1 MLTALE
7 TFKVKV
13 MDRPVITE
21 SQSNTLESFFGSK
34 LKMDEMMDRY
44 SVMQVGGPADYLVII
59 SDVKKLEEAIRFLWE
74 QEIPFILLGG
84 GSNTLISDAGIRE
97 VVLINKAKE
106 VKFLENDPETPRL
119 WAESGASFG
128 KLSRR
133 TASKGWSGLEWS
145 AGIPGTVGGAVVN
158 NAGAFGSNVAEKLDV
173 AEILH
178 PVGDKIQRSE
188 WSVDQLAYGYRTSV
202 IKAGISPAVVLS
214 ATFRLRQSTPEEVKA
229 RISAISEKRLGSQP
243 QGASLGSMFKN
254 PPGDYSGRLIEEAGL
269 KGSRVGDAEVSRVH
283 GNFFFSHGNATA
295 EEIAA
300 LIKRVRETVKEKFGV
315 ELELE
320 IQFIGDWEQG

>member
-1 MLTALE
+1 
-7 TFKVKV
+7 
-13 MDRPVITE
+13 MDKLVITE
-21 SQSNTLESFFGSK
+21 SQRNTLESFFGSK

-44 SVMQVGGPADYLVII
+44 SVMQVGGPADYLVIT
-59 SDVKKLEEAIRFLWE
+59 SDVRELEESVRFLWE

-97 VVLINKAKE
+97 VVIINKAKD
-106 VKFLENDPETPRL
+106 VRFLENDPETPRL

-133 TASKGWSGLEWS
+133 TASKGWTGLEWS

-158 NAGAFGSNVAEKLDV
+158 NAGAFGSNVAENLEV

-188 WSVDQLAYGYRTSV
+188 WSVDQLAYDYRTSV
-202 IKAGISPAVVLS
+202 IKTGGHPAVVLS
-214 ATFRLRQSTPEEVKA
+214 ATFRLRQSTPEEVKR
-229 RISAISEKRLGSQP
+229 RISSISEKRQASQP

-269 KGSRVGDAEVSRVH
+269 KGSRIGDAEVSLAH
-283 GNFFFSHGNATA
+283 GNFFLNHGNASA
-295 EEIAA
+295 EDIAA
-300 LIKRVRETVKEKFGV
+300 LIERVRETVKEKFGV
-315 ELELE
+315 ELEME
-320 IQFIGDWEQG
+320 IQLIGDWDQG

>member
-1 MLTALE
+1 
-7 TFKVKV
+7 
-13 MDRPVITE
+13 MDKPIITE
-21 SQSNTLESFFGSK
+21 SQSNTLKSFFGSK
-34 LKMDEMMDRY
+34 LKMDEMMGRY

-59 SDVKKLEEAIRFLWE
+59 RDVRDLEESVRFLWE

-97 VVLINKAKE
+97 VVVINKAKE
-106 VKFLENDPETPRL
+106 VKLLENDPDTIRL

-133 TASKGWSGLEWS
+133 TASKGWTGLEWS

-158 NAGAFGSNVAEKLDV
+158 NAGAFGSNVAENLEV

-188 WSVDQLAYGYRTSV
+188 WSVDQLAYDYRTSV
-202 IKAGISPAVVLS
+202 IKTGGNPAVVLS
-214 ATFRLRQSTPEEVKA
+214 ATFRLQQSTPAEVKG
-229 RISAISEKRLGSQP
+229 RIASISKKRQGSQP

-269 KGSRVGDAEVSRVH
+269 KGSRVGDAEVSLVH
-283 GNFFFSHGNATA
+283 GNFFLNRGNASA
-295 EEIAA
+295 EDIAA
-300 LIKRVRETVKEKFGV
+300 LIERVRETVKGKFGV
-315 ELELE
+315 DLALE
-320 IQFIGDWEQG
+320 IQLIGDWDQG